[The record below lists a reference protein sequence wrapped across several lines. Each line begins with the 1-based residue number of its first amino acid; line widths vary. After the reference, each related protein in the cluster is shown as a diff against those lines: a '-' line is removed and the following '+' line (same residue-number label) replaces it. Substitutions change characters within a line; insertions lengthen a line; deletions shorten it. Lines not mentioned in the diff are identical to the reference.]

1 MRLLVLV
8 LALAAA
14 VGFGAARMISV
25 RRWTRRYARLSE
37 VHEVAERILATT
49 APTELAAVLQSHA
62 RTAFGAADVL
72 LYRYRRPQRVL
83 EAVRGGYPS
92 IELPDPSSEAI
103 LARPDLLPI
112 RAQGQLLGAIE
123 LSQAPA
129 SEWEAGLVHHL
140 GVIVATA
147 LQAQE
152 QQQVREHLRRT
163 EQLAMAGQM
172 FAAIAAELRQPIR
185 EIRETA
191 DVLLDRPTD
200 SLTAQ
205 EVRRIARHALETAAT
220 VERLVGFARTDRSEI
235 ATIDLNSL
243 LRGLLQLRDAV
254 HRNRGFVVEADW
266 CREPVYVEGVRAQLE
281 EVMLQLLFQ
290 AEQVS
295 LRLGL
300 STRETGGLALLR
312 FEFPNPDSQVE
323 LALCRSLLRAHWG
336 ELFVSAEGFAVELPA
351 VAAPAICPPVRI
363 GAVGSPSPMT
373 ILVVEPDEASQR
385 RLLTGLGEAGHRVVP
400 VTSAEEGV
408 DLLRRIHFDVV
419 FCAARLSGMKWLD
432 FFEGARPQHRAFV
445 LVVEDFDAAP
455 RGEGIRLLRKPWEA
469 PELLAALA
477 EVTQPLPVA

>member
-1 MRLLVLV
+1 MGLLVLV

-14 VGFGAARMISV
+14 AGFGAARMISV
-25 RRWTRRYARLSE
+25 RRWTRRYARISE
-37 VHEVAERILATT
+37 VHEVAEKILATT

-72 LYRYRRPQRVL
+72 LYYYRRPQRVL

-92 IELPDPSSEAI
+92 IELPDASMAAFPT
-103 LARPDLLPI
+103 RPDLLPI

-123 LSQAPA
+123 LCQAPA
-129 SEWEAGLVHHL
+129 SEWEAGLVRHL

-185 EIRETA
+185 EIQQKA

-205 EVRRIARHALETAAT
+205 EVRRIARHAAETAAT
-220 VERLVGFARTDRSEI
+220 VERLVGFARTDRNEI
-235 ATIDLNSL
+235 ATLDLNSL

-254 HRNRGFVVEADW
+254 HRNRGLVVEPDW
-266 CREPVYVEGVRAQLE
+266 CREAVYVEGVRAQLE
-281 EVMLQLLFQ
+281 EVMLQLLFH
-290 AEQVS
+290 AEQAS

-300 STRETGGLALLR
+300 TIRETGGLALLR

-323 LALCRSLLRAHWG
+323 LALCRSLLRAHG
-336 ELFVSAEGFAVELPA
+336 GDLFISAEGFVVELPA
-351 VAAPAICPPVRI
+351 VAAPASCPHALI
-363 GAVGSPSPMT
+363 GAVGGPGPMT
-373 ILVVEPDEASQR
+373 ILVIEPDEASQR

-408 DLLRRIHFDVV
+408 DLLRRIHFDAA

-432 FFEGARPQHRAFV
+432 FLEAARPQLRAFI
-445 LVVEDFDAAP
+445 LLVEDFDAAP
-455 RGEGIRLLRKPWEA
+455 GGEGIRLLRKPWEA

-477 EVTQPLPVA
+477 EVAQPLPVA